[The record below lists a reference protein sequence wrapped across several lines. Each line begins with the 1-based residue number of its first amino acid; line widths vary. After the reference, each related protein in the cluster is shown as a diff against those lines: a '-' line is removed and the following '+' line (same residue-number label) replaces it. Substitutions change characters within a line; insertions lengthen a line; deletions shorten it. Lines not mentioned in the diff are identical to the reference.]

1 MLNQWD
7 NLQTT
12 LTATQL
18 RNATHHF
25 RPLCIKSH
33 SCANG
38 SLVVFVGDP
47 SLSLPSADGSKFQ
60 TKRNQ
65 YLLNAVSESLRCK
78 KIQLHLTHLQWSVNS
93 WLNCLI
99 CCLVFRIFWF
109 LCSFCFATAALP
121 VCNTTK
127 RPDLLPLSR
136 FTFPS
141 LSGDKC
147 VAYPQAVLE
156 ATIFCESFG
165 ARDANCSSLKVQ
177 IYLRWSGKA
186 SINKRH
192 GAVRNPTRCARQD
205 GILGRWCLLSPKFER
220 PAFTTWTQLP
230 PDWMAPPGGCICCK
244 ASKIQ

>member
-78 KIQLHLTHLQWSVNS
+78 KNPATFDTPPMICQLLTQL
-93 WLNCLI
+93 L
-99 CCLVFRIFWF
+99 
-109 LCSFCFATAALP
+109 
-121 VCNTTK
+121 
-127 RPDLLPLSR
+127 DLLPCVPHLLISV
-136 FTFPS
+136 FILFCHCSTPS
-141 LSGDKC
+141 LQHD
-147 VAYPQAVLE
+147 
-156 ATIFCESFG
+156 
-165 ARDANCSSLKVQ
+165 
-177 IYLRWSGKA
+177 KA
-186 SINKRH
+186 S
-192 GAVRNPTRCARQD
+192 
-205 GILGRWCLLSPKFER
+205 
-220 PAFTTWTQLP
+220 
-230 PDWMAPPGGCICCK
+230 
-244 ASKIQ
+244 

>member
-78 KIQLHLTHLQWSVNS
+78 KIQLHLTHLQ
-93 WLNCLI
+93 
-99 CCLVFRIFWF
+99 
-109 LCSFCFATAALP
+109 
-121 VCNTTK
+121 
-127 RPDLLPLSR
+127 
-136 FTFPS
+136 
-141 LSGDKC
+141 
-147 VAYPQAVLE
+147 
-156 ATIFCESFG
+156 
-165 ARDANCSSLKVQ
+165 
-177 IYLRWSGKA
+177 
-186 SINKRH
+186 
-192 GAVRNPTRCARQD
+192 
-205 GILGRWCLLSPKFER
+205 
-220 PAFTTWTQLP
+220 
-230 PDWMAPPGGCICCK
+230 
-244 ASKIQ
+244 

>member
-47 SLSLPSADGSKFQ
+47 SLSLPSADGFSLRGWAPKFQ

-78 KIQLHLTHLQWSVNS
+78 KCSYIWHTSNDLSTLDSTAWSVALCS
-93 WLNCLI
+93 ACSDFCVHFVLPLQHSQSATRQSVLI
-99 CCLVFRIFWF
+99 CCHSPASLFRASVVTNASLIRKQFSKPQ
-109 LCSFCFATAALP
+109 SFVNLLGPVTRTAVP
-121 VCNTTK
+121 WKSKYT
-127 RPDLLPLSR
+127 
-136 FTFPS
+136 
-141 LSGDKC
+141 SG
-147 VAYPQAVLE
+147 E
-156 ATIFCESFG
+156 
-165 ARDANCSSLKVQ
+165 
-177 IYLRWSGKA
+177 
-186 SINKRH
+186 
-192 GAVRNPTRCARQD
+192 AVRLQ
-205 GILGRWCLLSPKFER
+205 
-220 PAFTTWTQLP
+220 
-230 PDWMAPPGGCICCK
+230 
-244 ASKIQ
+244 